1 MNVNIIQ
8 FLLNSAVM
16 LSWIFIP
23 SLSKELGASNIE
35 IGLIGASYGVS
46 VFLSSYIFGRASDMI
61 GRKVFINLGLGLG
74 AVSFFLQAFASGV
87 LTLAVL
93 RFIAGFTVG
102 IATTPLIAYVFETGG
117 RMGKLS
123 SYGSLGWALGNI
135 LAGIIAVYWQLFA
148 LSSLFFFLAFLISL
162 RLPRAKARRVKI
174 PLFPKEVIKRNLGVY
189 LSYFL
194 RNTGASSI
202 WVIFPIFLAEI
213 GASKF
218 WIGVIY
224 FLNSGSQ
231 FVMMRFVDR
240 FRDTHL
246 ISLGVLVSTIVFLSY
261 SFATHFTQ
269 VIPLQILLALS
280 WSCLYVGS
288 LMYMTERNIE
298 RATSVGMLTSVIS
311 ISGAFGPFLG
321 GIISQIYGFREVMY
335 FAAFLSFIGFIIAL
349 KNGQTRGAS

>member
-1 MNVNIIQ
+1 MSVNIIQ
-8 FLLNSAVM
+8 FLLSSGVM

-23 SLSKELGASNIE
+23 SLSKDLGASNIQ

-46 VFLSSYIFGRASDMI
+46 VFLSSYIFGRASDML
-61 GRKVFINLGLGLG
+61 GRKVFINVGLGLCV
-74 AVSFFLQAFASGV
+74 VSFLIQVFANDV
-87 LTLAVL
+87 LSLAVL
-93 RFIAGFTVG
+93 RFVAGFTVG
-102 IATTPLIAYVFETGG
+102 IATAPLIAYVFETGG

-148 LSSLFFFLAFLISL
+148 LSSLFFLIAFIMSL
-162 RLPRAKARRVKI
+162 RLPRARAMRVKI
-174 PLFPKEVIKRNLGVY
+174 PLFPREVIRRNLGVY
-189 LSYFL
+189 ISYFL

-202 WVIFPIFLAEI
+202 WVIFPIFLTDI

-231 FVMMRFVDR
+231 VVMMRFVDR

-246 ISLGVLVSTIVFLSY
+246 ISLGVLVSSIVFLSY
-261 SFATHFTQ
+261 SFATHYTQ
-269 VIPLQILLALS
+269 VIPLQLLLALS

-311 ISGAFGPFLG
+311 ISGAFGPLLG
-321 GIISQIYGFREVMY
+321 GIISQLYGFRAVMY
-335 FAAFLSFIGFIIAL
+335 SAALLSFIGFIIAL
-349 KNGQTRGAS
+349 RNGRSQGSS

>member
-1 MNVNIIQ
+1 MNTNVIQ
-8 FLLNSAVM
+8 LLLSSSIM

-23 SLSKELGASNIE
+23 NLSKELGASNIE
-35 IGLIGASYGVS
+35 VGLIGASYGVA
-46 VFLSSYIFGRASDMI
+46 VFISSYIFGRASDML
-61 GRKVFINLGLGLG
+61 GRKLFLCAGLGLC
-74 AVSFFLQAFASGV
+74 AVSFLLQVFASSV
-87 LTLAVL
+87 ASLALL

-102 IATTPLIAYVFETGG
+102 IAMAPLIAYVFETGG
-117 RMGKLS
+117 RMGRFS

-148 LSSLFFFLAFLISL
+148 LSSLFFAIAFLISL
-162 RLPRAKARRVKI
+162 RLPKADSPRIKI
-174 PLFPKEVIKRNLGVY
+174 PLFPSEVIRRNLGVY

-202 WVIFPIFLAEI
+202 WVIFPLFLTDI

-231 FVMMRFVDR
+231 VIMMRYVDR

-246 ISLGVLVSTIVFLSY
+246 ISLGVLVSSIVFLSY
-261 SFATHFTQ
+261 SFATHYQQ
-269 VIPLQILLALS
+269 VIPLQLLLALS
-280 WSCLYVGS
+280 WSSLYVGS
-288 LMYMTERNIE
+288 LLYMTERNIE

-311 ISGAFGPFLG
+311 ISGALGPFLG
-321 GIISQIYGFREVMY
+321 GIISQLYGFREVMY
-335 FAAFLSFIGFIIAL
+335 FASLLSFIGFLITL
-349 KNGQTRGAS
+349 KSVQSR